1 MTDFFEPQLRYTRI
15 SIAPEAR
22 RQAELEIQRKE
33 AEQLRL
39 SGARVVFNEETGTL
53 RYEWNG
59 NPLNLINRASEHDE
73 PKASYSPAAGATM
86 RYRRVPVDKTKVKA
100 ERQELLAELKTEAKK
115 LQAANI
121 PYTLDG
127 ERVQLRNENMVYRSF
142 MREVQ

>member
-15 SIAPEAR
+15 PVDPEAR
-22 RQAELEIQRKE
+22 RQAELEVKRKE

-59 NPLNLINRASEHDE
+59 NPLNLMNLASKHNE
-73 PKASYSPAAGATM
+73 PKAPYSPDRGITM
-86 RYRRVPVDKTKVKA
+86 RYQRVPVDKTKQAA

-127 ERVQLRNENMVYRSF
+127 ERVQLRNEDMVYHSF
-142 MREVQ
+142 MREAQ